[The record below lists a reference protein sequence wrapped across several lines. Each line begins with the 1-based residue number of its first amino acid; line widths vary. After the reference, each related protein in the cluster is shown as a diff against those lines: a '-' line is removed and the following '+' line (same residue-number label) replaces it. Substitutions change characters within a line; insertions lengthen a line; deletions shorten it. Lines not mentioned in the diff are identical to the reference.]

1 MLIEPRRWSCLV
13 PARAR
18 MHGARRYARRS
29 THIYVRAATGHLHY
43 SGGVLSL
50 PSSNQHAFPS
60 LLAYSAHAACASRV
74 IRTTVRVALRTVW
87 AAAARAPTSLTS
99 LFPSTQRLCCVS
111 VSYVRFWSVWS
122 VARHRLVCRACCA
135 RREGVVCVHV
145 RVLQIAVCTP
155 TKESMEKQRVWGA

>member
-87 AAAARAPTSLTS
+87 EAAARAPASPPWFERSRAFGCFYDLARAPWFACFAFGCRRKANLAHHLTIWPPTDREAGS
-99 LFPSTQRLCCVS
+99 PCGDNACCVS
-111 VSYVRFWSVWS
+111 SDWRD
-122 VARHRLVCRACCA
+122 
-135 RREGVVCVHV
+135 RR
-145 RVLQIAVCTP
+145 
-155 TKESMEKQRVWGA
+155 